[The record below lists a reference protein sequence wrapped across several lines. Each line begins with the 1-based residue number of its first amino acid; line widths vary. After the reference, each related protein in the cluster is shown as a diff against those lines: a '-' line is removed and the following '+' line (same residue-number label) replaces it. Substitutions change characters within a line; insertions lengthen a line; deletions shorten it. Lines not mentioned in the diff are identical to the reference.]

1 MKKFVYFILGI
12 VFTVLITL
20 VVVFYFS
27 SKLSLSMTD
36 SSSTAVHEVVDASVI
51 EDYKLNKKIELI
63 GVSEFDQLALS
74 FQKPTIV
81 VFWASWCGSC
91 FKEIPTIKEYTKAR
105 DIDLVFV
112 SFDKQNKRQEEQ
124 VVKKMKALGI
134 DKTYQLNGEEGVF
147 DFTNIKKLVA
157 FLEERGIAESDI
169 NGLPINLVYKEGKL
183 ISIFDSLDY
192 QASVYQA
199 FDELIQGA
207 SLE

>member
-12 VFTVLITL
+12 VFTVLVTL

-36 SSSTAVHEVVDASVI
+36 SSTAEHEVVDASVI
-51 EDYKLNKKIELI
+51 EDYQLNKKIEGI
-63 GVSEFDQLALS
+63 GVSEFDQLVQS

-81 VFWASWCGSC
+81 IFWASWCGSC
-91 FKEIPTIKEYTKAR
+91 FKEIPTIKAYTKAR

-134 DKTYQLNGEEGVF
+134 DKTYQLNGEGGVF

-157 FLEERGIAESDI
+157 FLEERGVAESDI
-169 NGLPINLVYKEGKL
+169 NGFPINLVYKEGKL
-183 ISIFDSLDY
+183 ISIFDSLSY
-192 QASVYQA
+192 QESVYKV
-199 FDELIQGA
+199 FDELIQGT